1 MQFNSVIKIMN
12 ASDQALTSVDGI
24 GKVTAKKI
32 REVLDAEVL

>member
-1 MQFNSVIKIMN
+1 MHAPAQVL
-12 ASDQALTSVDGI
+12 AQVDGI